1 MDTKDFLFLFGVSAL
16 FLSKPAI
23 AANPTDG
30 LIPLGDS
37 PATEENER
45 RITPLVLPQSGVS
58 SAPEQ
63 SSRVSSSRTPKSEPV
78 QPIDIA
84 DNTPVTASSISSGA
98 DEIRTDEIVQATSEE
113 AIAPNATDPVS
124 PDLLTQNEVQEPE
137 PGSPDSS
144 MEQVTPVFQLS
155 DVQPSDWAY
164 QALRSL
170 VERYGAISGYPD
182 GTFRGNRALS
192 RYEFAAG
199 LNATL
204 EKIREITASSLID
217 KVRKEDLET
226 LQKLQTDFA
235 TELATLR
242 GRIDN
247 LEARTTFLEAHQFST
262 TTVLGGEVILGL
274 QTAAGGDP
282 PGRGESNTVLTH
294 LTQLQLLSSFTGK
307 DVLRLGLATGNFA
320 NRGFT
325 NFESLNTNM
334 ALLSYQA
341 DLDNQIELNSLEYRF
356 AGFGDRVVFTLKP
369 VGFSLSSVLS
379 LNTPYSDAGQGA
391 ISRFAGGNPV
401 FKIGNLDAGV
411 GFDWLLSNKVRLQF
425 AYGTRNANN
434 GEEGLFKS
442 EHSALGIQLLLKP
455 SSSIITGLAYV
466 NAYSSDGRL
475 DTFTGS
481 NNADVS
487 GGFNEPSQ
495 IHAVSAT
502 FQWRLNP
509 NITFGTWGGA
519 ILTNSLKS
527 DALALTTTY
536 LFSLGFSDP
545 FGRQGDLLAFLV
557 GQPPRLNAGLL
568 IEDVDD
574 GNSLHYEV
582 FYRFRVSDNL
592 SITPGFFIVTDPG
605 HISRN
610 NDIFVGAIRTTFSF

>member
-1 MDTKDFLFLFGVSAL
+1 
-16 FLSKPAI
+16 
-23 AANPTDG
+23 
-30 LIPLGDS
+30 
-37 PATEENER
+37 
-45 RITPLVLPQSGVS
+45 
-58 SAPEQ
+58 
-63 SSRVSSSRTPKSEPV
+63 
-78 QPIDIA
+78 
-84 DNTPVTASSISSGA
+84 
-98 DEIRTDEIVQATSEE
+98 
-113 AIAPNATDPVS
+113 
-124 PDLLTQNEVQEPE
+124 
-137 PGSPDSS
+137 

-155 DVQPSDWAY
+155 DVQLSDWAY

-199 LNATL
+199 LNAAL
-204 EKIREITASSLID
+204 EKIREIKASGLID

-247 LEARTTFLEAHQFST
+247 LEARTAHLEAHQFST

-274 QTAAGGDP
+274 QTAFGGDP

-325 NFESLNTNM
+325 NVESLNTNM

-341 DLDNQIELNSLEYRF
+341 DLDNQLELNSLEYRF
-356 AGFGDRVVFTLKP
+356 SGFGDRIVFTLKP

-379 LNTPYSDAGQGA
+379 INTPYSDAGQGA

-401 FKIGNLDAGV
+401 FKIGNLDAGL

-434 GEEGLFKS
+434 GEEGLLS
-442 EHSALGIQLLLKP
+442 SDHSALGVQLLLKP

-519 ILTNSLKS
+519 ILTNSLNS

-536 LFSLGFSDP
+536 LFSLGFSDL

-592 SITPGFFIVTDPG
+592 SITPAFFMVTDPG

-610 NDIFVGAIRTTFSF
+610 NDIFVGAIRTTLSF